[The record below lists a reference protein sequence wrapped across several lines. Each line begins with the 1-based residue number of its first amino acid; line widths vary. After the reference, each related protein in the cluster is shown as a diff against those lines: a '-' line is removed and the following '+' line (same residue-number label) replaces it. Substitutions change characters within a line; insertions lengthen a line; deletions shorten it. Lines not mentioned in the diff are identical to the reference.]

1 MCGRKTL
8 LQKQSD
14 RSGKEIQ
21 EGSWLK
27 VTVAIDSFKGSMSS
41 MEAGTAAREGIL
53 KACDAQVIVKP
64 LADGGE
70 GTTEGTFMPDM
81 A

>member
-1 MCGRKTL
+1 M
-8 LQKQSD
+8 
-14 RSGKEIQ
+14 
-21 EGSWLK
+21 K

-70 GTTEGTFMPDM
+70 GTTEALVEGLGGEYVYTEVTGPL
-81 A
+81 